1 MHYKVDSIG
10 EKMVMDYLRISILEV
25 QEMEIDVYLYFMR
38 EAFIYERQKTEE
50 GREYLENCWRIE
62 QTVPDRKAIR
72 EKFTKR
78 GE

>member
-1 MHYKVDSIG
+1 
-10 EKMVMDYLRISILEV
+10 MDYLRISILEV